1 MLCSWYS
8 CHALGI
14 GTIGKIKRDVRTT
27 RYKKEHE
34 TYYKKEHETH
44 YKKEHETY
52 YKKEFEH
59 ETCYMEVNT

>member
-1 MLCSWYS
+1 MWHDKMEAC
-8 CHALGI
+8 A
-14 GTIGKIKRDVRTT
+14 T

-34 TYYKKEHETH
+34 TY

-59 ETCYMEVNT
+59 ETCYIEVNTWSYMR